1 MELAKRIRI
10 ECTYSPVINYAMVDN
25 RVPFL
30 KKLILTNCTE
40 EDLENLVLSIEFQDP
55 FAGFG
60 KKAIA
65 FLPKGARIDMGVM
78 EVRQESVFHLSLTE
92 RIQSAFTIAL
102 KKGEDTVD
110 QDTFEVSVLPMNQW
124 TGVTVMPELLASFV
138 TPNHPGID
146 RILVR
151 ASEILGEHGKDP
163 SFEGYQSQDPN
174 RMLEQASAI
183 FTALKEQ
190 EITYTGPP
198 AGFEVSGQRIRLAAA
213 VLDQKLATC
222 LDLTV
227 LYAACL
233 EAISLNTMVVITE
246 GHAFLGLWLQEEFF
260 PETVQDDVT
269 SLTKRIAKGVNQIA
283 LIETTSLRAG
293 STDDFNSAL
302 QAGERNL
309 QNGKR
314 FIMAIDIARARSG
327 GIKPLPQVVE
337 QNGVLTIREEKPLK
351 ERALVMP
358 ELLDIVKVNMD
369 ETKAVHS
376 RQLQWER
383 KLLDLGL
390 RNNLLNH
397 REGKT
402 AIPLIAPSLS
412 LLEDAIAT
420 GTEFQILPRPEEE
433 KREDGV
439 PEGRPVTGDTS
450 FTESEF
456 RQKRLRSMLSEED
469 LQGRVVKL
477 FRTARTALEESGAN
491 SLFLVL
497 GQLKWYESSIS
508 QKPRYAPLVLVP
520 VDLVRKIARKGYVI
534 KAREEEAVFNIT
546 LAEMLKQ
553 DFKVEIPG
561 IDPLPEDENGI
572 DVTRVMSIVRTAIM
586 SEKRWDV
593 LEEAHIGIFSFRK
606 FIMWNDIKNHGDD
619 LAKNKVIKSLMEG
632 SLQFVPESIEEET
645 PLLDDVYSPKELL
658 LPISADASQMMA
670 VEAAGEGK
678 SFVLHGPPGT
688 GKSQTITNIIA
699 NALAQGKRVL
709 FVAEKMAALS
719 VVQRRLQKI
728 GLGPFSLEIHS
739 NKAKKRDVLLQMD
752 NTIRMMKGR
761 SSEDF
766 MKTVKK
772 LEEERKALNGIVKAM
787 YRPYSFGYH
796 AYGLVTALGEL
807 EKEKE
812 VPMTVELDFS
822 TLSGEELDRVIQIA
836 KDLESCVH
844 EVGDY
849 RDTPLKGIG
858 LSSYS
863 PTTKRQAEEGIR
875 NLQGSLAENEVHLK
889 TVQDILGLPDMES
902 EDATAALYSM
912 LHLVMAEED
921 HALQLMGS
929 GSLPGLSGR
938 IREAGKFLSYALS
951 LRNSVYEEFES
962 SVMTLDEDLLIHELN
977 EASVKWFVQKMIV
990 ENRILKLVKA
1000 KEKGDL
1006 VTKENLKE
1014 HLVLLKSTRS
1024 AESAAV
1030 ENLKG
1035 IPELGALDRGMDTD
1049 PDSLPRIADTLDR
1062 ISESVR
1068 KLTGETDKAQSL
1080 LTRLG
1085 SAMKETATRKQL
1097 ETAEKAYTAFSSR
1110 YSVLESLLNLDLSV
1124 IPELEGTWFERLS
1137 ERLKTY
1143 GNNLDYL
1150 REWTIYNRVKEEAK
1164 THRVYPLIEAFEGS
1178 RILGREAV
1186 GGLKKTL
1193 YRSALEYIM
1202 SKEPVLVNCT
1212 GRLIEDRVTLYR
1224 EACERY
1230 EVLAQEEIFNILAAR
1245 VPNMTEEVSQSSEVG
1260 ILQRAIRSNGR
1271 SLSIRK
1277 LLDSIPNLLPRI
1289 APCMLMSPI
1298 SVAQYL
1304 STGKALFDIVVF
1316 DEASQMPTAEAVG
1329 AMARGKEVVIVGD
1342 PKQLPPTSFF
1352 NSTNT
1357 DEEELETEDLDNIL
1371 EDCLAL
1377 SIPQSYLQWH
1387 YRSRHESL
1395 IAFSNKNY
1403 YENRLYTYPS
1413 PDDQVSKVTYHYVEG
1428 VYERGK
1434 SKHNRNEAQA
1444 VVDEVMRRLKDEELS
1459 RRSIG
1464 VVTFSQ
1470 VQQNLI
1476 EDLLAEAL
1484 VAHPEIEERIMN
1496 MEEPVF
1502 VKNLENV
1509 QGDERDVILF
1519 SVGYG
1524 PDENGKLT
1532 LNFGPLNRE
1541 GGWRRLN
1548 VAVSRARYEMAVF
1561 TNIRP
1566 EMIDPS
1572 RTTAQG
1578 VADLKSFLE
1587 YARSG
1592 KQALPLSDAERRK
1605 NLEGL
1610 DRVIASK
1617 LEERGYKVHTDIG
1630 NSNFKV
1636 DIGIVNPDKP
1646 SEYILGI
1653 GCGGASYQEART
1665 ARDRDILQDSVMAG
1679 LGWNLHRIY
1688 PMDWYENMEKELSK
1702 VEERVEAIRSGDDRL
1717 KAAGTDGTNAVR
1729 RTEPVLSAYPA
1740 EDVQTGTA
1748 ATPAVEY
1755 TLTPME
1761 QRSFSS
1767 EEFQMPKNR
1776 RKIKDDLVAII
1787 ENEAPISTDY
1797 LFRRILTAYGVRSG
1811 LKTRA
1816 IIDNLLADLGY
1827 RITGDGVLFVWNDR
1841 TTPETVTRYRYSK
1854 AEDSRDFQDIPEEE
1868 LLIAVQ
1874 EVVRKNVSLPEADLV
1889 REVAKAFCFTRMTP
1903 AIEEA
1908 VKKAA
1913 ERAVKQQ
1920 RVAID
1925 EGGKY
1930 RTVS

>member
-10 ECTYSPVINYAMVDN
+10 ECIYSPVVNYAMVDN

-30 KKLILTNCTE
+30 KKLILTNSTE
-40 EDLENLVLSIEFQDP
+40 EDMENLVLSMEFQNP
-55 FAGFG
+55 FASFE
-60 KKAIA
+60 KKTIA
-65 FLPKGARIDMGVM
+65 FLPKGARIDMGVV
-78 EVRQESVFHLSLTE
+78 EVIQDSGFHLSLTE
-92 RIQSAFTIAL
+92 KIQSAFTVVL
-102 KKGEDTVD
+102 KKDDTVVE
-110 QDTFEVSVLPMNQW
+110 QETFEVSVLPMNQW
-124 TGVTVMPELLASFV
+124 TGVSVMPELLASFV

-146 RILVR
+146 RILLR
-151 ASEILGEHGKDP
+151 AFEILGEHGKDP

-174 RMLEQASAI
+174 RLLEQASAI

-198 AGFEVSGQRIRLAAA
+198 ASFEVSGQRIRLAAA
-213 VLDQKLATC
+213 VLEQKLATC

-269 SLTKRIAKGVNQIA
+269 SLTKRIAKGVSQIA

-293 STDDFNSAL
+293 SLEDFNGAL
-302 QAGERNL
+302 QSGERNL

-314 FIMAIDIARARSG
+314 FIMAVDIARARAG

-358 ELLDIVKVNMD
+358 ELLNIVKLDVE

-390 RNNLLNH
+390 RNNLLNY

-402 AIPLIAPSLS
+402 AIPLITPSLS

-420 GTEFQILPRPEEE
+420 GTEFQILPRPEEV
-433 KREDGV
+433 RSEDGA
-439 PEGRPVTGDTS
+439 PEARPVASDSS

-456 RQKRLRSMLSEED
+456 RQKRLRSMLTEDD
-469 LQGRVVKL
+469 LQGRIVKL
-477 FRTARTALEESGAN
+477 FRTARTAIEESGAN

-497 GQLKWYESSIS
+497 GQLKWYESTIS
-508 QKPRYAPLVLVP
+508 QKARYAPLVLVP

-534 KAREEEAVFNIT
+534 KAREEDAVFNIT

-553 DFKVEIPG
+553 DFKIEIPG

-572 DVTRVMSIVRTAIM
+572 DLTRVMSIVRTAIIN
-586 SEKRWDV
+586 EKRWDV
-593 LEEAHIGIFSFRK
+593 LEESHIGIFSFRK

-619 LAKNKVIKSLMEG
+619 LAKNKIIKSLMEG

-645 PLLDDVYSPKELL
+645 VLLDDVYSPQELL

-739 NKAKKRDVLLQMD
+739 NKAKKRDVLQQMD
-752 NTIRMMKGR
+752 NTIRMVKGR

-812 VPMTVELDFS
+812 IPMTVELDFG
-822 TLSGEELDRVIQIA
+822 TLSGEALEKVIQIA
-836 KDLESCVH
+836 KDLESCVR

-858 LSSYS
+858 LASYS
-863 PTTKRQAEEGIR
+863 PTAKRQAEEGIR
-875 NLQGSLAENEVHLK
+875 NLQESLTLNEPHLRN
-889 TVQDILGLPDMES
+889 VQEIFGLQDMES
-902 EDATAALYSM
+902 KESTTSLYRV
-912 LHLVMAEED
+912 LHLVMAED
-921 HALQLMGS
+921 DVTLRLLSS
-929 GSLPGLSGR
+929 GSISVLTGR

-951 LRNSVYEEFES
+951 LRDSVLEEFDP
-962 SVMTLDEDLLIHELN
+962 SVMTMDEELLIHELN
-977 EASVKWFVQKMIV
+977 EASVKWFVQKLIV
-990 ENRILKLVKA
+990 ENRVLKLVKA

-1030 ENLKG
+1030 QSLKG
-1035 IPELGALDRGMDTD
+1035 IPELGTLDQGMGTD
-1049 PDSLPRIADTLDR
+1049 PDRLKEIADTLDR
-1062 ISESVR
+1062 IAEEIH
-1068 KLTGETDKAQSL
+1068 KLMEE
-1080 LTRLG
+1080 
-1085 SAMKETATRKQL
+1085 KEAAEGLMKQL
-1097 ETAEKAYTAFSSR
+1097 GPALQESSTRNQLEDAEKAYNTFSSL
-1110 YSVLESLLNLDLSV
+1110 YTELESMLNLDLSV

-1150 REWTIYNRVKEEAK
+1150 RDWTIYNRVKEEAK
-1164 THRVYPLIEAFEGS
+1164 AHRIYPLIEAFEGS
-1178 RILGREAV
+1178 EILGREAV

-1202 SKEPVLVNCT
+1202 SREPVLMNCT
-1212 GRLIEDRVTLYR
+1212 GRLIEDRVAIYR

-1230 EVLAQEEIFNILAAR
+1230 EVLAQEEIFNILASK

-1434 SKHNRNEAQA
+1434 SKHNRNEAKA
-1444 VVDEVMRRLKDEELS
+1444 VVDEVMRRLLDEELS
-1459 RRSIG
+1459 KRSIG

-1484 VAHPEIEERIMN
+1484 LAHPEIEERIMN

-1519 SVGYG
+1519 SIGYG

-1592 KQALPLSDAERRK
+1592 KQALPLSDAERRRD
-1605 NLEGL
+1605 LEGL

-1646 SEYILGI
+1646 TEYILGI

-1688 PMDWYENMEKELSK
+1688 PMDWYENMEKELD
-1702 VEERVEAIRSGDDRL
+1702 RVAARVDAILSGDDRL
-1717 KAAGTDGTNAVR
+1717 KAAGEDGTNAIR
-1729 RTEPVLSAYPA
+1729 RTEPVLRAYPA
-1740 EDVQTGTA
+1740 ETSQAESPSTA
-1748 ATPAVEY
+1748 GLEYDFTPI
-1755 TLTPME
+1755 E

-1811 LKTRA
+1811 IKTRA
-1816 IIDNLLADLGY
+1816 IIDNLLTDLGY
-1827 RITGDGVLFVWNDR
+1827 TITGDGVLFVWNDR
-1841 TTPETVTRYRYSK
+1841 TTPETVTQYRYSRK
-1854 AEDSRDFQDIPEEE
+1854 EDSREFQDIPEEE
-1868 LLIAVQ
+1868 LLAAVR
-1874 EVVRKNVSLPEADLV
+1874 EVIRKNVSLPETDLV
-1889 REVAKAFCFTRMTP
+1889 REVA
-1903 AIEEA
+1903 
-1908 VKKAA
+1908 
-1913 ERAVKQQ
+1913 
-1920 RVAID
+1920 
-1925 EGGKY
+1925 
-1930 RTVS
+1930 